1 MVSPKGLSLDVYFN
15 IFINDADG
23 GIECAPSKS
32 ADNIKLS
39 GVVDA
44 TGERMPYRGT
54 WTGLRGGPA

>member
-32 ADNIKLS
+32 ADSPQVQARQPEKRKYKKFKVSL
-39 GVVDA
+39 
-44 TGERMPYRGT
+44 
-54 WTGLRGGPA
+54 